1 MATQWQ
7 PFKTSRRICVEAMLL
22 YIIVYQCRWCEGLV
36 ERRATIRVKV
46 GDSISFPVSPESDQ
60 SYSVDLVFNITRI
73 VLWSPQIVF
82 QVHEQYKGRISMS
95 NASIWLNKLNISD
108 SGLYRVKI
116 EYISGGLMEPENTY
130 FHLQVFE
137 PISKPNI
144 TAECLGNNVS
154 LSCFSQGTEVT
165 YSWETLP
172 PCGNDSCV
180 QLGQTIH
187 LQLHPHHPS
196 TTYTCTAHNPV
207 SKASSDSTDL
217 EKCFTSGSQG
227 RWIPALC
234 ASSIFI
240 VFGALVLLY
249 MRKRQ
254 TQCKREPIQ
263 EAVMEEEPPSAMPSI
278 DPVYVS
284 RSCSVYL
291 SNK

>member
-1 MATQWQ
+1 MTTEYK
-7 PFKTSRRICVEAMLL
+7 PFKTPRRICVETMLL
-22 YIIVYQCRWCEGLV
+22 YIIGKLCRWGEGVV

-60 SYSVDLVFNITRI
+60 SYSVDLLFNTIRI
-73 VLWSPQIVF
+73 VLWSPQTVF
-82 QVHEQYKGRISMS
+82 QVHEQYKRRISMG
-95 NASIWLNKLNISD
+95 NASIWLNKLNLSD
-108 SGLYRVKI
+108 SGLYQVRI
-116 EYISGGLMEPENTY
+116 EYISGGLKAPENTY

-137 PISKPNI
+137 PVSKPNI

-154 LSCFSQGTEVT
+154 LSCFSQGTEVI

-187 LQLHPHHPS
+187 LQLHPHPPS

-249 MRKRQ
+249 MRKKQ
-254 TQCKREPIQ
+254 TQYKREPIQ
-263 EAVMEEEPPSAMPSI
+263 EAVMEEEPPSAMFSI
-278 DPVYVS
+278 DPV
-284 RSCSVYL
+284 
-291 SNK
+291 

>member
-1 MATQWQ
+1 M
-7 PFKTSRRICVEAMLL
+7 
-22 YIIVYQCRWCEGLV
+22 
-36 ERRATIRVKV
+36 
-46 GDSISFPVSPESDQ
+46 
-60 SYSVDLVFNITRI
+60 
-73 VLWSPQIVF
+73 
-82 QVHEQYKGRISMS
+82 
-95 NASIWLNKLNISD
+95 WLNKPNLSD

-116 EYISGGLMEPENTY
+116 EYISGHFRAPENTY
-130 FHLQVFE
+130 FHLQFFE
-137 PISKPNI
+137 PVSKPNI

-154 LSCFSQGTEVT
+154 LSCFSQGTEIT

-172 PCGNDSCV
+172 PSGNDSYV

-187 LQLHPHHPS
+187 LQLHPHPPS

-254 TQCKREPIQ
+254 TQYEREPIQ
-263 EAVMEEEPPSAMPSI
+263 EAVMENEPPSAMPSI
-278 DPVYVS
+278 DPIYVAGI
-284 RSCSVYL
+284 YTQ
-291 SNK
+291 